1 MLSAIENRMS
11 SLLTK
16 SEMGNDLMS
25 WSRNVPG
32 FRQLTFPYF
41 THPELPQPLLTIVG
55 LLLVESHVD
64 QAPILVLQ
72 RVEGQSVS
80 VQSVEVLLGIC
91 RSAGTQT
98 LQASEVDM
106 ASMTHLVVLRVP
118 PFAVVVLRLPLFVL
132 GHGVKAVLLLSL
144 PYLDDRGDELDQKV
158 RDLEQ
163 GRVEVI
169 QEVDDQTLDMRTI
182 VILIGHDHEMTISQT
197 VDRGVGLT
205 VFQSKD
211 FLDMGQLDIF
221 GDLIVTGFSHVEQ
234 FSSQGENTVVVST
247 DHSQTGDG
255 ESFGRVSFRQ
265 DQSASLSVSSSSVVG
280 IFQLDDTGD
289 TAMSAHGITQDYEPK
304 SFISV
309 GLLQDLVLLEFGPA
323 QDIVD
328 DTRFSDCVYQPV
340 APEPAHRRI
349 ERTFLDKVLR

>member
-41 THPELPQPLLTIVG
+41 THPELPQPLLTIIG
-55 LLLVESHVD
+55 LLLVERHVD

-72 RVEGQSVS
+72 RVERQSVS

-98 LQASEVDM
+98 LRASEHAT
-106 ASMTHLVVLRVP
+106 ASPTHLVVLRVP
-118 PFAVVVLRLPLFVL
+118 TFAIVVLSLPLFVL
-132 GHGVKAVLLLSL
+132 RHSVEAVFLLSL

-158 RDLEQ
+158 RNLQ
-163 GRVEVI
+163 QRGVEVI
-169 QEVDDQTLDMRTI
+169 QEVDDQTFDMRTI
-182 VILIGHDHEMTISQT
+182 VILIGHDHKVTISQT

-211 FLDMGQLDIF
+211 LLDMGQLDVF

-234 FSSQGENTVVVST
+234 FSSQRENTVVVST
-247 DHSQTGDG
+247 NHSQTGDG
-255 ESFGRVSFRQ
+255 ESFRRVSFRQ
-265 DQSASLSVSSSSVVG
+265 DQGTSLSVPSSSVVG

-304 SFISV
+304 SFISI
-309 GLLQDLVLLEFGPA
+309 GLLQDLVLLELGPA
-323 QDIVD
+323 QHIVD
-328 DTRFSDCVYQPV
+328 DTRFCDWAYQS
-340 APEPAHRRI
+340 
-349 ERTFLDKVLR
+349 

>member
-41 THPELPQPLLTIVG
+41 THPELPQPLLTIIS
-55 LLLVESHVD
+55 LLLVERHVD
-64 QAPILVLQ
+64 QAPILILQ

-91 RSAGTQT
+91 RSASTQT
-98 LQASEVDM
+98 LQASEDDM
-106 ASMTHLVVLRVP
+106 ASITHLVVLRVP
-118 PFAVVVLRLPLFVL
+118 PFAVIVLRLPLFVL
-132 GHGVKAVLLLSL
+132 GHGVEAVLLLSL

-158 RDLEQ
+158 RNLQ
-163 GRVEVI
+163 QRGVEVI
-169 QEVDDQTLDMRTI
+169 QEVDDQTFDMRTI
-182 VILIGHDHEMTISQT
+182 VILIGHDHEVTVSQT

-205 VFQSKD
+205 VFQPEN
-211 FLDMGQLDIF
+211 FLDVGQLDVF
-221 GDLIVTGFSHVEQ
+221 CDLIVTGFSHVKQ
-234 FSSQGENTVVVST
+234 FSTQGENTVVVST

-255 ESFGRVSFRQ
+255 ESFGGVSFRKNQ
-265 DQSASLSVSSSSVVG
+265 GTSLSVPSSRVVG
-280 IFQLDDTGD
+280 IFQLDDTGN
-289 TAMSAHGITQDYEPK
+289 TAMSAHSLTQDYQPK

-309 GLLQDLVLLEFGPA
+309 GLLQDLVLLELGPA

-328 DTRFSDCVYQPV
+328 DTRFSDCAYQPV

-349 ERTFLDKVLR
+349 ERTFLHKVLR